1 MGIHGRR
8 HRDALVNHD
17 DELKRQRDR
26 IVERLYATEFNAVVG
41 NRIEEKEKGLR
52 KKRGE
57 EEKEEKE
64 KKRKKNIVKI
74 FSCL

>member
-1 MGIHGRR
+1 M
-8 HRDALVNHD
+8 
-17 DELKRQRDR
+17 
-26 IVERLYATEFNAVVG
+26 ERLYATEFNAVVG